1 MALPVAADCQVVFP
15 AEVALVA
22 AACPEVL
29 PGVVLPVAADCQAV
43 SPAEVHPVAA
53 ACPEVLPGVVLLV
66 AADCQAVSPAEVHPV
81 AAACPEVLPG
91 VVLLVTAVC
100 LVALQEPDRRAVFR
114 AEAHRAAVERLAAR
128 RVADSRADRLMAG
141 FPADPPDLVAR
152 VVPLEQAVPAG
163 PGQCL
168 TRRSGTSMV

>member
-1 MALPVAADCQVVFP
+1 M
-15 AEVALVA
+15 A

-29 PGVVLPVAADCQAV
+29 PGVI
-43 SPAEVHPVAA
+43 
-53 ACPEVLPGVVLLV
+53 LLV

-81 AAACPEVLPG
+81 AAACP
-91 VVLLVTAVC
+91 
-100 LVALQEPDRRAVFR
+100 VALQEPDRRAVFR

-128 RVADSRADRLMAG
+128 RVADSRVDRLMAG

-152 VVPLEQAVPAG
+152 VVPLEPAVPAG